1 MTVADEQWF
10 RETFPQ
16 AHTATMPAPIR
27 IKSIASDAHLS
38 NLYSVVTIF
47 VPGRRQ
53 DEPVLLEVEV
63 EVHLVQG
70 LKCHMLIGVDMLKP
84 YGMSLDFESSTLRI
98 PSCNVSTPIRTKSV
112 EKQQAQRRKVK
123 VRERTI
129 VLPYSRRAIPIKFQ
143 PFAEDSDVNF
153 RPIHNQSTAY
163 LALSRAFLESV
174 CSNSTAAVYYH
185 NKTDRPV
192 VFSRSLPIGELAEF
206 GAYTEAFWVDTERG
220 WGIRTVPPSVIRLSF
235 PFRRQQ
241 WGCTC
246 PPKLTLGSETA
257 CREPLKSNY
266 LRPWENLYLMTSDL
280 RLSVLP

>member
-27 IKSIASDAHLS
+27 IKGIASDAHLS

-47 VPGRRQ
+47 VPRRRQ
-53 DEPVLLEVEV
+53 DEPVLLEVKV
-63 EVHLVQG
+63 KVHLVQG

-98 PSCNVSTPIRTKSV
+98 PSCNVSAPIRTKSV

-129 VLPYSRRAIPIKFQ
+129 VLPYSQRAIPIKFR
-143 PFAEDSDVNF
+143 PFAGDSDVNF

-163 LALSRAFLESV
+163 LALSGAFLESV

-206 GAYTEAFWVDTERG
+206 DADSEAFWVDTETAQA
-220 WGIRTVPPSVIRLSF
+220 W
-235 PFRRQQ
+235 
-241 WGCTC
+241 
-246 PPKLTLGSETA
+246 LGSVLCRRASSA
-257 CREPLKSNY
+257 CLSLSAGSSGVALVRRSLPWDRRPLAESH
-266 LRPWENLYLMTSDL
+266 
-280 RLSVLP
+280 